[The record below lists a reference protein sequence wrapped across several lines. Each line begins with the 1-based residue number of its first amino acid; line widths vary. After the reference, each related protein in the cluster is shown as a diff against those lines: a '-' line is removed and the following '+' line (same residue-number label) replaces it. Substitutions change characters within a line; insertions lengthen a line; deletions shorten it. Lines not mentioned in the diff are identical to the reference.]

1 MDGWMDGWGRERR
14 ASERPEVRA
23 PGLRPHV
30 RHASLPP
37 CTCSDHTISMTRW
50 LPRTHVRGF
59 EKLGANAKI
68 DLRPFLSLS
77 LGSLPRDR

>member
-1 MDGWMDGWGRERR
+1 
-14 ASERPEVRA
+14 
-23 PGLRPHV
+23 
-30 RHASLPP
+30 
-37 CTCSDHTISMTRW
+37 MTRW

-59 EKLGANAKI
+59 EKLGASAKI

>member
-1 MDGWMDGWGRERR
+1 
-14 ASERPEVRA
+14 
-23 PGLRPHV
+23 
-30 RHASLPP
+30 
-37 CTCSDHTISMTRW
+37 MTRW

-77 LGSLPRDR
+77 LGSLPRDRCGRQLHAVHSAQALLLALRISLSCAEKPGPAAAMVPG